1 MYRAIYFAL
10 FGYLSG
16 SILYARVF
24 TRLFGKEALLEE
36 SPDKNPGTFNAF
48 KAGGF
53 WCGLLT
59 LAFDLLKG
67 YLPVMLYLRG
77 AFTQWGLA
85 LVLSAPVLGH
95 NFSVLYKFKGGKGIA
110 VTFGCLLGL
119 PQVLPVGILAAG
131 FLFFSL
137 VLCITPHYHRTLIA
151 YLFAALSMVLLRVA
165 RGVRYGFFIS
175 TLAVCT
181 RLLQS
186 KEAKEKCKVVLPW
199 KR

>member
-1 MYRAIYFAL
+1 MNRAVYFAVL
-10 FGYLSG
+10 GYLSG
-16 SILYARVF
+16 NVLYARVF

-36 SPDKNPGTFNAF
+36 APDKNPGTFNAF

-59 LAFDLLKG
+59 LVFDLLKG

-77 AFTQWGLA
+77 ASTQWGLA

-119 PQVLPVGILAAG
+119 PQILPVGILAAG

-137 VLCITPHYHRTLIA
+137 VLCITPHYHRTIVA
-151 YLFAALSMVLLRVA
+151 YLFTALSMVLLRVA

-186 KEAKEKCKVVLPW
+186 KEAKEKCKVVFPW